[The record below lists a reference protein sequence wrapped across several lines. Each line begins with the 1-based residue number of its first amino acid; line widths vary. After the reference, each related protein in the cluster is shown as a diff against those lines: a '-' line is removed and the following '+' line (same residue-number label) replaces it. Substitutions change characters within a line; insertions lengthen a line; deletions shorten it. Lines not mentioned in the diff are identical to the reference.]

1 MGGFGTDERGDRDR
15 DRDRDRVADRD
26 RSVSVRRNI
35 TNPLYDYS
43 FIISNSNLSFRVP
56 SEGVD
61 NLGSHIERQSMN
73 TNTTNQMNVHP
84 LELSIHGTTN
94 NLPETLQKQIRVI
107 EFPNVV
113 IPEIMGSILYVQ
125 RAVDPLFTSRSI

>member
-15 DRDRDRVADRD
+15 DRVADKD

-35 TNPLYDYS
+35 TNPLDVYS

-61 NLGSHIERQSMN
+61 NMGSHIERQSMN
-73 TNTTNQMNVHP
+73 INTANQMNVRP
-84 LELSIHGTTN
+84 LELSIHGTTS

-107 EFPNVV
+107 EFSNVV
-113 IPEIMGSILYVQ
+113 IPENMGSILYVQ

>member
-1 MGGFGTDERGDRDR
+1 MGGFGADERGDR

-35 TNPLYDYS
+35 TNPLDVYS

-56 SEGVD
+56 NEGVD

-73 TNTTNQMNVHP
+73 TNTINQMNVHW
-84 LELSIHGTTN
+84 N
-94 NLPETLQKQIRVI
+94 YR
-107 EFPNVV
+107 
-113 IPEIMGSILYVQ
+113 
-125 RAVDPLFTSRSI
+125 SRNIAKTDQSDRIS

>member
-15 DRDRDRVADRD
+15 DRDRVTDRD

-35 TNPLYDYS
+35 TNPLDVYS

-56 SEGVD
+56 SKGVD

-84 LELSIHGTTN
+84 LELSIHGTTS

-113 IPEIMGSILYVQ
+113 IPENMGSILYVQ

>member
-1 MGGFGTDERGDRDR
+1 MGGFGTDERGDR

-35 TNPLYDYS
+35 TNPLDVYS

-61 NLGSHIERQSMN
+61 NMGSHIERQSMN
-73 TNTTNQMNVHP
+73 INTANQMNVRP
-84 LELSIHGTTN
+84 LELSIHGTTS

-107 EFPNVV
+107 EFSNVV
-113 IPEIMGSILYVQ
+113 IPENMGSILYVQ

>member
-15 DRDRDRVADRD
+15 DRDRVTDRD

-35 TNPLYDYS
+35 TNPLDVYG
-43 FIISNSNLSFRVP
+43 FIISNSNLSFRIP

-113 IPEIMGSILYVQ
+113 IPENMGSILYVQ
-125 RAVDPLFTSRSI
+125 RAVYPLSTSRSI